1 MRLIVGLLFCAALA
15 GAQDLEEF
23 AEQFEKAVE
32 AGQLRT
38 VLDYLPEEAAN
49 RLADEPAALH
59 AFAAT
64 GSKWARKHAKGD
76 ADTWDR
82 FVGML
87 TAACEAIPE
96 ENADRAD
103 VRAARGETLL
113 CRARVDTALGKP
125 FRKEDWTGAAGHFLA
140 LHKEA
145 PGGGEHLERAVRIL
159 QEAGQVG
166 GEDAEDLR
174 QRADKLC
181 LEGAEK
187 FGRNRYFAQARHRAQ
202 LDQIAELVSKS
213 PGRAKKAM
221 KAYMDSL
228 EEAGGSTEERN
239 TLYNDAVTFARSHR
253 KLSLKPK
260 YRAERARIGIVEI
273 DLPLS
278 TRWKRKG
285 STIYQ
290 HDTAGEL
297 KRTISFDTYKWTT
310 NYFLGRQKFGGDNLK
325 GLARIGETNVLSV
338 ILNVKHRRNVR
349 RGRLSRAISSAVM
362 FEIGGLDE
370 DGDYLCFRR
379 YYFKAK
385 ETGLRSVKV
394 SVLDI
399 GEYDTLDPEAEFVI
413 DSIREPRR

>member
-1 MRLIVGLLFCAALA
+1 MRWIAGLLVCAAVV

-23 AEQFEKAVE
+23 AEQFGKAVE

-38 VLDYLPEEAAN
+38 ILDYMPEEAAD
-49 RLADEPAALH
+49 RLGDEPAALH
-59 AFAAT
+59 ALAAA

-76 ADTWDR
+76 AATWER

-87 TAACEAIPE
+87 TTACDAIPE
-96 ENADRAD
+96 ENADLAD

-125 FRKEDWTGAAGHFLA
+125 FRKEDWTGAAGQFLA
-140 LHKEA
+140 LHEEA

-166 GEDAEDLR
+166 GDDAEDLR
-174 QRADKLC
+174 QRAGKLC

-187 FGRNRYFAQARHRAQ
+187 FGQNRYFAQARHRAQ
-202 LDQIAELVSKS
+202 LDQIAELARKS

-239 TLYNDAVTFARSHR
+239 TLYNDAVTFARSH
-253 KLSLKPK
+253 KKIALKPD
-260 YRAERARIGIVEI
+260 YRAERVRVGLVEL

-278 TRWKRKG
+278 TRWKKTG

-290 HDTAGEL
+290 YDLAGEL
-297 KRTISFDTYKWTT
+297 KRTISLDTYKWTT
-310 NYFLGRQKFGGDNLK
+310 NYYLGRQEFGGDNIK
-325 GLARIGETNVLSV
+325 GLARIGETDVLSV
-338 ILNVKHRRNVR
+338 ILNVKHRRKVR
-349 RGRLSRAISSAVM
+349 RGRLSKAIPSAVM

-370 DGDYLCFRR
+370 DGDYLCFRW

-394 SVLDI
+394 GVLDV
-399 GEYDTLDPEAEFVI
+399 GEYDKLDPEADFVI